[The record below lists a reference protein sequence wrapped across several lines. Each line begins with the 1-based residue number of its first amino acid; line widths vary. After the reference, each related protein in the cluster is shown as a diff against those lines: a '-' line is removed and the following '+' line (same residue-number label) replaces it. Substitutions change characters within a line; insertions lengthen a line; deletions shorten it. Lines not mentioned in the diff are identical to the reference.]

1 MGTLER
7 RMPPGGGTR
16 KTLAGETFST
26 DYTPLNAAAAKSLQ
40 RELFIVLNAAH
51 RMASGHGL
59 HFDDFDR
66 LHQAHQFILTV
77 LADMTGREVHQ

>member
-1 MGTLER
+1 MRDAQR
-7 RMPPGGGTR
+7 RREPGGSPGNA
-16 KTLAGETFST
+16 LAGGYSNS
-26 DYTPLNAAAAKSLQ
+26 DYTVLNRAAAKSLQ